1 MNEQVPARIFSQDIE
16 DLREEDCVDIYLY
29 KLQCATQSE
38 NPREK
43 IYLRRSMVEVSEE
56 KLLFLPQDSNDK
68 VKGKQRVLGRDFYLL
83 NGVDAID
90 RHHKDGQQAH
100 RMGTITTPAACTF
113 RYDRPLWKCPQC
125 RHGVWTC

>member
-1 MNEQVPARIFSQDIE
+1 MSKFQHGFFSQDIE

-68 VKGKQRVLGRDFYLL
+68 VKGKQRVLGRDFLSAKRSRC
-83 NGVDAID
+83 DQPPSQ
-90 RHHKDGQQAH
+90 RW
-100 RMGTITTPAACTF
+100 PAG
-113 RYDRPLWKCPQC
+113 PP
-125 RHGVWTC
+125 HGDNNHSSGMHIHIR